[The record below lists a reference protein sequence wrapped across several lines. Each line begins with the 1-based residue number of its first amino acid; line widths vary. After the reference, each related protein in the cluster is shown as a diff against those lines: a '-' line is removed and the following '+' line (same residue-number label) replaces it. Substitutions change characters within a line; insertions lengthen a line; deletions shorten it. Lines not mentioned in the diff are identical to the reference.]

1 MRKRRLSLSFAG
13 AAVVAATS
21 AALSGTASAEQ
32 LGAAQLRVLLA
43 GKTIALSAPFGS
55 LPIRYSTGGT
65 MVAKSKAMGLFA
77 GVSED
82 RGTWR
87 IQGSRFCQRWTVW
100 NGGKEQCFSVTKN
113 GTTVRWTSNDGMTGT
128 AVAMN

>member
-1 MRKRRLSLSFAG
+1 MLKRIGLLSV
-13 AAVVAATS
+13 AVATAFTS
-21 AALSGTASAEQ
+21 ATGPVAAEQ
-32 LGAAQLRVLLA
+32 LGAVQLRALLA
-43 GKTIALSAPFGS
+43 GRTISLSAPFGS
-55 LPIRYSTGGT
+55 LPIRYSPGGT

-87 IQGSRFCQRWTVW
+87 IAGNRFCQRWSVW
-100 NGGKEQCFSVTKN
+100 NGGKEQCFSVTKT

-128 AVAMN
+128 AVATN